1 MSSQQNKQKDVV
13 NKQMIFALNPKPDFN
28 INNPIKINKSNTYD
42 PNYVKNE
49 PSQKTTNQI
58 SNSNIGTFKDI
69 EQQKQNNESKCLNK
83 QNKIKYIATRSI
95 AGLKAYTK
103 MLKDNQDSLFYKL
116 EINKQTDKNIFLLA
130 DGHGEQG
137 AKVSQ
142 FAIKQ
147 LSDCIF
153 DMIQSM
159 NTQPKFVEQLNSNI
173 TAFFQQ
179 IDSNLANLSN
189 IDITDSGSTMNLVL
203 TFENYLISAN
213 IGDTRT
219 FYFQRSDK
227 PDQLGPSTLKIKQL
241 SIQHTPEKPQES
253 QRILESGG
261 KIEQET
267 QGFQKTGPLKVKS
280 KKQDINGATISRSFG
295 DALAKQ
301 IGIISLPEIHTFQIQ
316 QEGFLILATG
326 SILDMIDIIDI
337 CRILTPITP
346 PNSQAAIDNAAG
358 QIIEEARK
366 KAKLQP
372 DIQDDYS
379 LILVY
384 IEIDLA

>member
-13 NKQMIFALNPKPDFN
+13 NKQMTFALNPKPDFN
-28 INNPIKINKSNTYD
+28 ITDPIKINKTNAND
-42 PNYVKNE
+42 PNYAKSE
-49 PSQKTTNQI
+49 PSQKSTNLV
-58 SNSNIGTFKDI
+58 SNSNIAIFQDI
-69 EQQKQNNESKCLNK
+69 EQQKQNIESRCLKK
-83 QNKIKYIATRSI
+83 QNKIKHIATRSI

-103 MLKDNQDSLFYKL
+103 AFKDNQDTLFYKL

-130 DGHGEQG
+130 DGHGDQG

-147 LSDCIF
+147 LSDYIF
-153 DMIQSM
+153 DMIESA
-159 NTQPKFVEQLNSNI
+159 NTQPKFVEQINSNLI
-173 TAFFQQ
+173 ASFQK

-189 IDITDSGSTMNLVL
+189 IDITDSGTTMNLAL

-227 PDQLGPSTLKIKQL
+227 PDQLGPATFKIKQL
-241 SIQHTPEKPQES
+241 SSQHTPEKATES

-261 KIEQET
+261 KIEQDT

-280 KKQDINGATISRSFG
+280 KKQDIKGVTITRSFG

-301 IGIISLPEIHTFQIQ
+301 IGIISSPEIHTFQIL
-316 QEGFLILATG
+316 QEGFLVLATG

-346 PNSQAAIDNAAG
+346 PNSQAAIDCAAG

-384 IEIDLA
+384 IEIDQA

>member
-13 NKQMIFALNPKPDFN
+13 NKQMIFALNPKQDSN
-28 INNPIKINKSNTYD
+28 LIDPIKFNKSNSYD
-42 PNYVKNE
+42 PSYVKSE
-49 PSQKTTNQI
+49 PLQKTISQV
-58 SNSNIGTFKDI
+58 SNSNIGQFQDKDQSKHTN
-69 EQQKQNNESKCLNK
+69 EVKNQKK

-103 MLKDNQDSLFYKL
+103 AQKDNQDSLFYKL
-116 EINKQTDKNIFLLA
+116 EINKQVDKNLFLLA

-137 AKVSQ
+137 TKVSQ
-142 FAIKQ
+142 YAIKS
-147 LSDCIF
+147 LSDCIY
-153 DMIQSM
+153 DMIESM
-159 NTQPKFVEQLNSNI
+159 STQPKFIEQLNSNI
-173 TAFFQQ
+173 ISSFQK
-179 IDSNLANLSN
+179 IESNLVNLSN
-189 IDITDSGSTMNLVL
+189 IDITDSGTTMNLVI

-227 PDQLGPSTLKIKQL
+227 PDQLGPATLRIKQL
-241 SIQHTPEKPQES
+241 SNQHTPEKEIES

-261 KIEQET
+261 KIEQDT

-280 KKQDINGATISRSFG
+280 KKQDIKGATITRSFG

-301 IGIISLPEIHTFQIQ
+301 VGIISLPDIHTFQIQ

-384 IEIDLA
+384 IDMDLA

>member
-13 NKQMIFALNPKPDFN
+13 NKQMTFALNPKPDNN
-28 INNPIKINKSNTYD
+28 ITGPIKLNKANSYD
-42 PNYVKNE
+42 LSHVKSE
-49 PSQKTTNQI
+49 PLQKATNQV
-58 SNSNIGTFKDI
+58 SKSNIGIIQDI
-69 EQQKQNNESKCLNK
+69 EQQNKNIESKSLKK

-103 MLKDNQDSLFYKL
+103 ALKENQDSLFYKL
-116 EINKQTDKNIFLLA
+116 EINKQTDKNLFLLA
-130 DGHGEQG
+130 DGHGEYG
-137 AKVSQ
+137 DKVSQ
-142 FAIKQ
+142 YAIQK
-147 LSDCIF
+147 LSDCIN
-153 DMIQSM
+153 DMLVSMDTQS
-159 NTQPKFVEQLNSNI
+159 KSVEQLNSNI
-173 TAFFQQ
+173 ITCFQK
-179 IDSNLANLSN
+179 IESNLVNLSN
-189 IDITDSGSTMNLVL
+189 IDIANSGTTMNLVL

-227 PDQLGPSTLKIKQL
+227 ADQLGPATLRIKQL
-241 SIQHTPEKPQES
+241 SIQHTPEKALES
-253 QRILESGG
+253 KRILEQGG
-261 KIEQET
+261 KIEQDT

-280 KKQDINGATISRSFG
+280 KKQDIKGVTITRSFG
-295 DALAKQ
+295 DTLAKQ
-301 IGIISLPEIHTFQIQ
+301 VGIISEPEIHTFQIL

-346 PNSQAAIDNAAG
+346 PNSQAALDQAAG

-366 KAKLQP
+366 KAKPQP

-384 IEIDLA
+384 IEMDFA

>member
-1 MSSQQNKQKDVV
+1 MSAQQNKQKDVI
-13 NKQMIFALNPKPDFN
+13 NKQMTFALNPKPDIN
-28 INNPIKINKSNTYD
+28 ITDQIKTNKVNSSD
-42 PNYVKNE
+42 PNHVKSE
-49 PSQKTTNQI
+49 PQQKVTNQV
-58 SNSNIGTFKDI
+58 SNQNIGIFQDI
-69 EQQKQNNESKCLNK
+69 EQQKKNKESKSLKK

-95 AGLKAYTK
+95 AGLQAYTK
-103 MLKDNQDSLFYKL
+103 AQKENQDSLFYKL
-116 EINKQTDKNIFLLA
+116 EINKQADQNIFLLA

-142 FAIKQ
+142 YAIQQ
-147 LSDCIF
+147 LSDCIN
-153 DMIQSM
+153 DIIESQ
-159 NTQPKFVEQLNSNI
+159 NTEPKQVEQLNSNI
-173 TAFFQQ
+173 ITCFKK
-179 IDSNLANLSN
+179 IESNLANLSN
-189 IDITDSGSTMNLVL
+189 IDITDSGTTMNLVL
-203 TFENYLISAN
+203 TFENNLISAN

-227 PDQLGPSTLKIKQL
+227 LDQLGPATLKIKQL
-241 SIQHTPEKPQES
+241 SIQHTPEKASES
-253 QRILESGG
+253 KRILELGG
-261 KIEQET
+261 KIEQDT

-280 KKQDINGATISRSFG
+280 KKQDIKGVTITRSFG
-295 DALAKQ
+295 DGLAKQ
-301 IGIISLPEIHTFQIQ
+301 VGIISEPEIHTFQIL

-346 PNSQAAIDNAAG
+346 PNSQAILDQAAG

-384 IEIDLA
+384 IEMDFA

>member
-28 INNPIKINKSNTYD
+28 ITNPIKINKSNTYD
-42 PNYVKNE
+42 PNYVKSE

-58 SNSNIGTFKDI
+58 SNSNIGTFQDI
-69 EQQKQNNESKCLNK
+69 EQQKQNNESKCLKK

-103 MLKDNQDSLFYKL
+103 TLKDNQDSLFYKL
-116 EINKQTDKNIFLLA
+116 EINKQIDKNIFLLA

-159 NTQPKFVEQLNSNI
+159 KTQPQFIEQLNSNI

-203 TFENYLISAN
+203 TYENYLISAN

-227 PDQLGPSTLKIKQL
+227 PDQLGPSTLRIKQL

-280 KKQDINGATISRSFG
+280 KKQDINGATITRSFG

-301 IGIISLPEIHTFQIQ
+301 IGIISLPEIHNFQIQ

-346 PNSQAAIDNAAG
+346 PNSQAAIDHAAG

-366 KAKLQP
+366 KSKLQP